1 MLDLLNE
8 PERTVTLNEE
18 HVRKIREYLT
28 LLDLIEEI
36 DIVILGDDP
45 HRLKRTL
52 MIQPGLRYA
61 QAGALVKGLLED
73 EHISALSPGFRKQIL
88 GIALN
93 SIRGRMM
100 EEVVLLETKKAFP
113 EKDVFTLMFPP
124 GEFDMVVADSE
135 SESCMIYEVKHSNKV
150 VDR

>member
-1 MLDLLNE
+1 MDF
-8 PERTVTLNEE
+8 
-18 HVRKIREYLT
+18 
-28 LLDLIEEI
+28 
-36 DIVILGDDP
+36 VILGDDP

-73 EHISALSPGFRKQIL
+73 EHISALFPGFRKQIL

-113 EKDVFTLMFPP
+113 EKDVFTLMFSS